1 MAAEGPRRAGAGC
14 WGWGCCMVVV
24 LLLLP
29 QHGKLQLQCKNCTQR
44 VTAVSWQPPS
54 PRRCNANPRERSF
67 TSTSAGCQ
75 RRQ

>member
-29 QHGKLQLQCKNCTQR
+29 TSMENC
-44 VTAVSWQPPS
+44 S
-54 PRRCNANPRERSF
+54 CNVKMVRSV
-67 TSTSAGCQ
+67 
-75 RRQ
+75 

>member
-29 QHGKLQLQCKNCTQR
+29 QHGKLQL
-44 VTAVSWQPPS
+44 
-54 PRRCNANPRERSF
+54 
-67 TSTSAGCQ
+67 
-75 RRQ
+75 